1 MDKQTES
8 RSQFEAWFKFHSDE
22 KECLNLLALNN
33 AGSNYLN
40 PHTDLA
46 WIAWT
51 ASRES
56 LVVELPVCADV
67 NSAKS
72 FAGRAMLTGKNS
84 AITKCSEALRAIGI
98 RIKGEGV

>member
-8 RSQFEAWFKFHSDE
+8 REQFEKWFNKQMVMPIIASNETVVRLMWKAWQ
-22 KECLNLLALNN
+22 
-33 AGSNYLN
+33 
-40 PHTDLA
+40 
-46 WIAWT
+46 

-56 LVVELPVCADV
+56 LVVDLPVCTDV

-84 AITKCSEALRAIGI
+84 AITKCADALRAIGI
-98 RIKGEGV
+98 RIKGEAV

>member
-8 RSQFEAWFKFHSDE
+8 LSQFEAWFKFHSDE

-56 LVVELPVCADV
+56 LVVELPDHWGPESCD
-67 NSAKS
+67 SA
-72 FAGRAMLTGKNS
+72 GYNQ
-84 AITKCSEALRAIGI
+84 AIDECDEIIRSLGI

>member
-8 RSQFEAWFKFHSDE
+8 LAREKFEKMFKSEWHPDKTGPYAKDSMWFAWE
-22 KECLNLLALNN
+22 K
-33 AGSNYLN
+33 
-40 PHTDLA
+40 A
-46 WIAWT
+46 WQ

-56 LVVELPVCADV
+56 FVVDLPVCADV

-84 AITKCSEALRAIGI
+84 AITKCADAIRAIGI